1 MEGRV
6 KHVPGSRSIGLSF
19 MGIMGE
25 KMKNLT
31 TVYFAGSLEAIY
43 QTYANE
49 VHNPILVKKIMGA

>member
-6 KHVPGSRSIGLSF
+6 KHVPGSIGLF
-19 MGIMGE
+19 FLGIMEE

-49 VHNPILVKKIMGA
+49 VHNPIIA